1 MLGLGL
7 NLTSITAALLDF
19 VRSGLKMWLPFENS
33 EILGEDLTE
42 GYEFTS
48 GWSAIDG
55 NAVINDAD
63 TFTTSTVDDKG
74 IYKSYVTVGKTY
86 RLTIAGTTASSTGIK
101 ITDTSAGTIYYENS
115 SSGSFSDTVNF
126 TVVGNT
132 EIYIR
137 NKSTGETT
145 ITTLKVE
152 EVTQIA
158 QDKSTNN
165 SNSATLYT
173 GKALSFDGAGHY
185 VDIDDF
191 TMTGTTM
198 TMAFWSSIDSNGGY
212 IFHKAAGSGSQFIVR
227 YDDGDKIRIYDGA
240 TYHNFTTAAD
250 EGYKRYVI
258 VYTPSEL
265 KLYVNGAQVGSTVSN
280 PADLSIAS
288 TSNTKIGSNSSAST
302 QFFEGKLSDL
312 QIYDTA
318 WTQADVTFDYDNPQ
332 HLVTDNSA
340 SSIALSNLKGYWHL
354 SEGAG
359 SFAYNS
365 AVALGSELVTNGSF
379 ASDSDWDKGTGWT
392 ISGGTANC
400 NNTSG
405 STQDLETT
413 NRLLNLGGKNV
424 KITFTVSNY
433 SGSASMSVTLEGTGG
448 TDFTGINANGTYSKV
463 VTLGPTENSVDLFFK
478 AANGWV
484 GSVADVSIKEVSVG
498 GINGATASLRQATIP
513 QLVLMDWSKP
523 TLGSDE
529 ITLISDPNDQSKDIL
544 GNDVR
549 LREHSLNLDGSG
561 YAEVAD
567 DDSLDFGTVPFTIQ
581 FWAKPSSIASNM
593 RMVTKGVSSNGDW
606 MISFSGTDNVRVYA
620 KDSNGNELD
629 TLSNFA
635 TLSINTWAMVTVII
649 DTPNDKILFYKDN
662 QSTATE
668 KTGASWS
675 GTFNNTRVLRVGD
688 HASGSTRFD
697 GLIDD
702 VRIYNRAL
710 SSDEVKQNYNA
721 GLSQHKPGSAFSDDF
736 SSDYGL

>member
-359 SFAYNS
+359 SYTYNS

-463 VTLGPTENSVDLFFK
+463 VTLGASENSVDLFFK

>member
-359 SFAYNS
+359 SYAYNS